1 MQAIVEGWQRTG
13 RQDRAARIQKKYL
26 ESLPTE
32 MERLR
37 TIQAFFCVCK
47 DTDKPRL
54 QAWYIN
60 YMMDD
65 DEYISFMMDNDERKQ
80 VLKTFLYSA
89 VEADKFSGRHRWSG
103 PGHFSILYHELH
115 PNQAAN
121 TNTVMK
127 DLVNQALKREN
138 VSEAEKVRYIHL
150 GAMPMSQRCD
160 AARGYMEMWLTAQR
174 HEEANELSR
183 WIMFDAAAKPELQA
197 AYEEVLQ
204 MM

>member
-1 MQAIVEGWQRTG
+1 MQAIVDRWQGTG
-13 RQDRAARIQKKYL
+13 RQDRAARIQKEYL

-80 VLKTFLYSA
+80 VLKTFVTSA
-89 VEADKFSGRHRWSG
+89 VEADKDG
-103 PGHFSILYHELH
+103 
-115 PNQAAN
+115 
-121 TNTVMK
+121 
-127 DLVNQALKREN
+127 
-138 VSEAEKVRYIHL
+138 L
-150 GAMPMSQRCD
+150 GLGTFQSCIMSCIPTRL
-160 AARGYMEMWLTAQR
+160 RTR
-174 HEEANELSR
+174 IRS
-183 WIMFDAAAKPELQA
+183 
-197 AYEEVLQ
+197 
-204 MM
+204 